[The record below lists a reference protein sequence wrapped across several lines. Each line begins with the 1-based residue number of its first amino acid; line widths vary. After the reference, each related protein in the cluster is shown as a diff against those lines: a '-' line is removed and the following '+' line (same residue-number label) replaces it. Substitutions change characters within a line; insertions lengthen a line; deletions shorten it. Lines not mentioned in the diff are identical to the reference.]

1 MHLVDVRRTV
11 VDVDTNSEHNERQTN
26 PDVNSEPQHVTA
38 VSEPFD
44 LADLDRRIREIEALV
59 KPHQFDRWHTLRRA
73 AELTGIKQDTL
84 GHWCRRDPDRI
95 PVSERRKLRGT
106 WFVSPAWVASQAALN
121 PRKDT
126 A

>member
-1 MHLVDVRRTV
+1 MTDQPDTVDP
-11 VDVDTNSEHNERQTN
+11 VDLAEMDQG
-26 PDVNSEPQHVTA
+26 VN
-38 VSEPFD
+38 

-59 KPHQFDRWHTLRRA
+59 KPHQSDRWHTLRRA

-95 PVSERRKLRGT
+95 PISERRKLRGT